1 MYLPK
6 KICLSCRHFS
16 LQDVDSGTCK
26 VVKGLAD
33 YPVKAVGDTCD
44 QWRDCG
50 QHYFIR
56 TGWIKG
62 RLAREKGEKVVTET
76 GVIWEAGK

>member
-1 MYLPK
+1 MARVQK

-16 LQDVDSGTCK
+16 LQETDSGVCK
-26 VVKGLAD
+26 VVKGLAS
-33 YPVKAVGDTCD
+33 YPVKATEDSCD

-50 QHYFIR
+50 QQYFIR

-62 RLAREKGEKVVTET
+62 RLAKEKGDTVNTDT
-76 GVIWEAGK
+76 GIIS

>member
-1 MYLPK
+1 MRLPK

-16 LQDVDSGTCK
+16 LQEIDAGICK
-26 VVKGLAD
+26 VVKGLD
-33 YPVKAVGDTCD
+33 SYPAKSVNDTCE
-44 QWRDCG
+44 QWLDCG

-62 RLAREKGEKVVTET
+62 RLAQEKGEKVITET
-76 GVIWEAGK
+76 GVIWEPGQ

>member
-1 MYLPK
+1 MRVQK

-16 LQDVDSGTCK
+16 LQETDSGVCK
-26 VVKGLAD
+26 VDKGLD
-33 YPVKAVGDTCD
+33 SYPMKMTEESCD
-44 QWRDCG
+44 QWLDCG

-62 RLAREKGEKVVTET
+62 RLAKENGDENVTGT
-76 GVIWEAGK
+76 GIIY

>member
-1 MYLPK
+1 MIHLPK

-16 LQDVDSGTCK
+16 LQETHTGVCK
-26 VVKGLAD
+26 LVKGHAS
-33 YPVKAVGDTCD
+33 YPVKATEESCE

-50 QHYFIR
+50 QQYFIR

-62 RLAREKGEKVVTET
+62 RLAKEKGEALTTET
-76 GVIWEAGK
+76 GIIC